1 MPRQIVDEII
11 VGVALVD
18 GRVRLVAVSPGF
30 AVVANIELAQRDA
43 AARIKVE
50 HDHLARLLPQAQ
62 AAALRQPAGQLVA
75 IQIDGGIAGE
85 VQRIDLEIRIVAGLR
100 GREGGGMRQHRAGHA
115 LHMSDDGLHHA
126 VAQFRRRGMN
136 REHEVARVLQ
146 GIFVCV
152 GIADVEQN
160 IAGVAR
166 ADIDDLAT
174 GVGIRNDD
182 RAGVRGQVS
191 LDNVVVAV
199 VEIDCEIRLD
209 VVGLVELFGDD
220 AIVDAGAQHGAIAVV
235 VAHVDLREHHIVG
248 VLGRVVGLS
257 IVIRIRIGAVL
268 DGALLGIADGAG
280 LRHLALADHHAVGA
294 TNGVVDRQG
303 FAGLLEQAHGGLLIA
318 GERIATL
325 ICGVIVG
332 APLVGGNR
340 NIDISRAFIRRDRG
354 EEVGGIRRGVL
365 QRDEHIQVVGSRD
378 FVAVRVK
385 LQPHLV
391 ALLKLRVQ
399 LDGRGR
405 LIRGLLIAH
414 EVIAGDGVVARL
426 RGRIGGRELICV
438 ADADADIEQSG
449 VKRQFSAHFLLVR
462 VDHRKLLGAGLLA
475 VDFRGQDAVL
485 LCSFRRINRSDAVGD
500 GRALALAA
508 LLGQGRQ
515 DVILTLLQRR
525 SDRGVQRLLVVAIE
539 VNGNIVILAVAQRD
553 LLQVNG
559 DIPLGLAEVDLVQ
572 IGRHGA
578 VGQLGAA
585 GARDGIRQGQTVA
598 CGRDDIQVKRL
609 AACVVVFAASVRRGE
624 VFNRGVVV
632 LGVRAGIQL
641 GQGVAGVVAVLH
653 GNQQIITV
661 CDGIIRNRI
670 HGAAHRQ
677 RRNLLQLHGGGGV
690 RLVAES
696 IAEVQLRAFNCRAIF
711 VNRAQPAVVLHCVV
725 AVGGC
730 HFVLAQL
737 SHQENLERGI
747 AGQELFVSGV
757 ITVGFHELYAT
768 RRTRNRLGL
777 ARCVALGQGR
787 DKAILGIVGQP
798 RIDIVVVATQE
809 RGASDQRIRGIQ
821 VFHVDRGIRRFLQHD
836 VRLAA
841 DILDRHFILA
851 DGGAGGIGGARI
863 GALLY
868 HSSNLPTC

>member
-1 MPRQIVDEII
+1 M
-11 VGVALVD
+11 
-18 GRVRLVAVSPGF
+18 
-30 AVVANIELAQRDA
+30 
-43 AARIKVE
+43 
-50 HDHLARLLPQAQ
+50 
-62 AAALRQPAGQLVA
+62 
-75 IQIDGGIAGE
+75 
-85 VQRIDLEIRIVAGLR
+85 
-100 GREGGGMRQHRAGHA
+100 
-115 LHMSDDGLHHA
+115 
-126 VAQFRRRGMN
+126 
-136 REHEVARVLQ
+136 
-146 GIFVCV
+146 
-152 GIADVEQN
+152 
-160 IAGVAR
+160 
-166 ADIDDLAT
+166 
-174 GVGIRNDD
+174 
-182 RAGVRGQVS
+182 
-191 LDNVVVAV
+191 
-199 VEIDCEIRLD
+199 
-209 VVGLVELFGDD
+209 VGLVELFGDD

-248 VLGRVVGLS
+248 VRGRVVGLS
-257 IVIRIRIGAVL
+257 TVIRIQIGAVL

-294 TNGVVDRQG
+294 TNGVIDRQG
-303 FAGLLEQAHGGLLIA
+303 VAGLLEQAHGGLLIA

-340 NIDISRAFIRRDRG
+340 NIDISLAFIRRDRG

-365 QRDEHIQVVGSRD
+365 QRDEHIQVVGRRD
-378 FVAVRVK
+378 CVAVRVK

-405 LIRGLLIAH
+405 LILGLLIAH

-426 RGRIGGRELICV
+426 RGRIGGRKLICV

-449 VKRQFSAHFLLVR
+449 VKRQFTAHFLLVR
-462 VDHRKLLGAGLLA
+462 VDHRKLRGAGLLA
-475 VDFRGQDAVL
+475 VDFRGQDAVR

-525 SDRGVQRLLVVAIE
+525 SDRFIQRLLVVAIE

-585 GARDGIRQGQTVA
+585 GARDGIRQGQTGA

-609 AACVVVFAASVRRGE
+609 AACVVVFAASVCRGE

-632 LGVRAGIQL
+632 LGGRAGIQL

-677 RRNLLQLHGGGGV
+677 RRNLLQLHGGGGI

-696 IAEVQLRAFNCRAIF
+696 IAEVQLRAFNRRAVC
-711 VNRAQPAVVLHCVV
+711 VNRAQAAVVLHRAV
-725 AVGGC
+725 AVGGR
-730 HFVLAQL
+730 HRISILL
-737 SHQENLERGI
+737 GHQEDLELGI
-747 AGQELFVSGV
+747 ADHVLFIIGT
-757 ITVGFHELYAT
+757 IHEANV
-768 RRTRNRLGL
+768 RIRRNRLNRLGR
-777 ARCVALGQGR
+777 ARFVALGQGR

-798 RIDIVVVATQE
+798 RIDIVVATQE

-821 VFHVDRGIRRFLQHD
+821 VFHVDRGSRRFLQHD

-851 DGGAGGIGGARI
+851 DGGAGGIGGTIISLICRHNHSRTGAGISLVHQHGGHAVALHIDAGGLLQVTVLVQIECRLAARDSGRTNAMQRDRRFTVVFLAALRHLGDDIPVVLHAFRQVNI
-863 GALLY
+863 GVRIRLVLALDAVLIDRGFTS
-868 HSSNLPTC
+868 HIDRLANRALIGLLADRGDGEGAQGIARLEDVRIAIEALGLAVGAAHQRNGHRVVGGNVIKIVLAAASQFAELKGL